1 MASSLRARSP
11 SSGTKRHFTGVA
23 APSAVMT
30 APRASVLT
38 GMPSAHNPT
47 AGEARLAAGID
58 EIDVLRERYR
68 QALEYMEWFRPAWE
82 TLSED
87 ERYVLTEFYLND
99 DQAQT
104 DALLNICERYA
115 IERSSAYNRKNRAL
129 QHLALLLFG
138 K

>member
-1 MASSLRARSP
+1 MVP
-11 SSGTKRHFTGVA
+11 PGV
-23 APSAVMT
+23 
-30 APRASVLT
+30 
-38 GMPSAHNPT
+38 
-47 AGEARLAAGID
+47 EA
-58 EIDVLRERYR
+58 
-68 QALEYMEWFRPAWE
+68 
-82 TLSED
+82 LSED

-99 DQAQT
+99 GQAQT